1 MPFSHECF
9 RYLMARA
16 MPEGL
21 QFAAQ
26 EQWLMG
32 YIDSLERTI
41 ITQAASRR
49 LSEKQIEC
57 VESMCEKLI
66 ASGQDQ
72 KMDAAQQILDVVKLV

>member
-1 MPFSHECF
+1 
-9 RYLMARA
+9 

-21 QFAAQ
+21 QFASQ
-26 EQWLMG
+26 EQWLMS

-41 ITQAASRR
+41 ITQAGARR
-49 LSEKQIEC
+49 LTEKQLEC
-57 VESMCEKLI
+57 VESMCNTLL